1 MNQDK
6 IQKKT
11 DQQEAEFHIKIE
23 NTDECRLKYI
33 ERIKQKIE
41 FGEYPENRINDD
53 VADGIVFLISSPHA
67 IEAMCIGMKKYA
79 TLLGEQIKKELKI
92 QGFDSFLELAKSPKN
107 LQYYNE
113 IEKEFYIVRD
123 TVILNMIYYDLI
135 HNKSAPNNLK
145 ELNEMN
151 YLYRSIIVLN
161 QKGQIEENLKNLC
174 KVNLIGPTQLR
185 VGIEIV
191 KNIHNNLHNNPY
203 NNP

>member
-1 MNQDK
+1 
-6 IQKKT
+6 
-11 DQQEAEFHIKIE
+11 
-23 NTDECRLKYI
+23 
-33 ERIKQKIE
+33 
-41 FGEYPENRINDD
+41 
-53 VADGIVFLISSPHA
+53 
-67 IEAMCIGMKKYA
+67 
-79 TLLGEQIKKELKI
+79 
-92 QGFDSFLELAKSPKN
+92 
-107 LQYYNE
+107 
-113 IEKEFYIVRD
+113 
-123 TVILNMIYYDLI
+123 MIYYDLI